1 MSNMCFRIGFAHIGR
16 VGSVFITI
24 SLSVERYL
32 SIRHPTDTHSI
43 KKFLIPL
50 PIGLAI
56 VYNLPKFFEF
66 VTCHDTSLRPH
77 VISLPHQNI
86 SDKIQAIQF
95 ANISSDIYQ
104 HKSNWKNATHPI
116 FPIQDIVD
124 EIYRNQKIET
134 KYEDITQERYDCENE
149 KYGVTPLRKN
159 HWYIILYVFGSEV
172 IFIEM
177 LPWVTII
184 ILNIL
189 TWRGIREFQRNRN
202 RFIRSNTSG
211 KAKQSV
217 KSVLNI
223 IYIAI

>member
-1 MSNMCFRIGFAHIGR
+1 M
-16 VGSVFITI
+16 
-24 SLSVERYL
+24 
-32 SIRHPTDTHSI
+32 
-43 KKFLIPL
+43 
-50 PIGLAI
+50 PIALAI

-77 VISLPHQNI
+77 LMSLPHQNI
-86 SDKIQAIQF
+86 SDKIQAIHF
-95 ANISSDIYQ
+95 ANMSSDKYQ
-104 HKSNWKNATHPI
+104 HKSNRENATHHI

-124 EIYRNQKIET
+124 EIYRNQKNQT
-134 KYEDITQERYDCENE
+134 NYEDITQELYDCQNG
-149 KYGVTPLRKN
+149 KYGVTQLRKN

-202 RFIRSNTSG
+202 RFIRSNALG
-211 KAKQSV
+211 KTKQSV
-217 KSVLNI
+217 NSLRNS
-223 IYIAI
+223 IYSNKICFKWAMYKP